1 MKVNNLQR
9 VEMETK
15 GIELSQQELIVYLQ
29 ENGLNPHEQYQADS
43 HSSKKAIYQTSLSI
57 LESVANNPEL
67 MKNIKL
73 DDMTVSEF
81 HENLMKRIDQ
91 LTRKIRGMRTDKAQ
105 SDIFFLFD

>member
-1 MKVNNLQR
+1 MNNLQH

-29 ENGLNPHEQYQADS
+29 ENGLNPHEAYQADS
-43 HSSKKAIYQTSLSI
+43 HSSKKAICQTALSI

-81 HENLMKRIDQ
+81 HDNLTKRIDQ

-105 SDIFFLFD
+105 SDIFFLFR